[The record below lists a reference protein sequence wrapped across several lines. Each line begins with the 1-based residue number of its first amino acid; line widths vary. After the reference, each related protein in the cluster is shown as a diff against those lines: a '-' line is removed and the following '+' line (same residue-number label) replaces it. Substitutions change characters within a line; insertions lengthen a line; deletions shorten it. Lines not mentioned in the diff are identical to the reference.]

1 MDEATPEEVKP
12 FNETIA
18 KEIDRQRKRI
28 GGNFLVVYATAT
40 QVDRNRIRKILP
52 DCTFITLTLTREAQ
66 KKRILARHHGEETAL
81 GLMEVNSWANME
93 LKCILINCLKIN

>member
-1 MDEATPEEVKP
+1 MTSKEFIDAIATPESIKKKFEEGKMDEATPEEFKP

-40 QVDRNRIRKILP
+40 QVDRNLIRKILP
-52 DCTFITLTLTREAQ
+52 DSTFITLTLTREAQ
-66 KKRILARHHGEETAL
+66 K
-81 GLMEVNSWANME
+81 
-93 LKCILINCLKIN
+93 

>member
-1 MDEATPEEVKP
+1 MTSKEFIESKQKASIKEKFKEGKMDEVTPEEVKP

-40 QVDRNRIRKILP
+40 QVDGNLIRKILP
-52 DCTFITLTLTREAQ
+52 DCTFITLTF
-66 KKRILARHHGEETAL
+66 RH
-81 GLMEVNSWANME
+81 
-93 LKCILINCLKIN
+93 